1 MDLLVQV
8 KFIILNALKNN
19 IKTHTERV
27 YAFTNEN
34 VDGYL
39 KEVRGDSALSI
50 CSSGDQYLNLVIH
63 GFSTVHLIDTNPL
76 SEYYTLGIKRAL
88 ILGFSYEDYFRV
100 IRYLFKNKSA
110 DEYLEKQILL
120 YLLEFMEEK
129 YVLFWSKVFHYY
141 FELQNLYHL
150 DVTLFQLL
158 TQDYYFDKDEISFY
172 NTYLQSKEQYDE
184 LKRKID
190 SVNIKFIWGNI
201 LDYSF
206 DQQYDLILCSN
217 VLEHSYY
224 PNCNIKELKHIYE
237 PLLQHLSWY
246 GKIYASYLF
255 DLYQDGDMRSYPIG
269 GLDVRAREL
278 LKEEVLFIP
287 SYRKE
292 NMNGVLVL
300 RKDVAKPNFL

>member
-76 SEYYTLGIKRAL
+76 SEYYSLGIKRAL
-88 ILGFSYEDYFRV
+88 ILGLSYEDYFRV
-100 IRYLFKNKSA
+100 IRYLFKNKAA

>member
-50 CSSGDQYLNLVIH
+50 CSSGDQYFNLVIH

-88 ILGFSYEDYFRV
+88 ILGLSYEDYFRV
-100 IRYLFKNKSA
+100 IRYLFKNKAA

-217 VLEHSYY
+217 ILEHSYY

-255 DLYQDGDMRSYPIG
+255 DLYQGGDMRSYPIG
-269 GLDVRAREL
+269 GLGVRAREL

>member
-50 CSSGDQYLNLVIH
+50 CSSGDQYFNLVIH

-110 DEYLEKQILL
+110 DEDLEKQILL

-172 NTYLQSKEQYDE
+172 NTYLQSKEQYEE

-237 PLLQHLSWY
+237 PLLQYLSWY